1 MKTESFG
8 TDREAFLEALHGKKR
23 QKRGRTTRPDIPSAP
38 RVSSTG
44 LTSLIAPSRESH
56 KPAWSY
62 AFDVVKGH
70 RLYVQ
75 GVAHLDTGWHDTE
88 LACCKAAKEL
98 NR

>member
-8 TDREAFLEALHGKKR
+8 TDREAFLEALHGKPR
-23 QKRGRTTRPDIPSAP
+23 QKRGRNTRPDIPSAA

-62 AFDVVKGH
+62 AFDVQKGH

-75 GVAHLDTGWHDTE
+75 GAAHLDTGWCRSE
-88 LACCKAAKEL
+88 LEACKAAKEL
-98 NR
+98 GK